1 MAIHEDWLND
11 NGIRAFILD
20 FTLIYGLSAD
30 LRDGIAS
37 ISEEDKNLVDSAHRK
52 IIDMGLSEE
61 WLISYN
67 AAEGNIPHVFF
78 MTFK

>member
-11 NGIRAFILD
+11 NGIRAFSLD

-52 IIDMGLSEE
+52 IIDM
-61 WLISYN
+61 
-67 AAEGNIPHVFF
+67 
-78 MTFK
+78 